1 MAETYTNKVV
11 LGNGTVLIDIS
22 TDTIEK
28 SDVINKKHSMIRQVL
43 HKWVLVLMIWTQ
55 VAQLL

>member
-1 MAETYTNKVV
+1 MAETYNNKVV

-28 SDVINKKHSMIRQVL
+28 NWCYKQKNIP
-43 HKWVLVLMIWTQ
+43 W
-55 VAQLL
+55 